1 MRQAFIAG
9 NWKMHM
15 TCAAA
20 LRFLEDFLPQ
30 VTETPTDRTVIL
42 VPPFTALSSLSSA
55 MHGGRIR
62 LGAQNVHWDGDGAYT
77 GEISAPMLTEHG
89 VRYVIVGHSEPRKY
103 WCETDEAVN
112 RRAHAAQKEGLTPIL
127 CIGESLE
134 QRQAGETDAVIHHQV
149 DTGLDGL
156 ELDSLVVAYEP
167 LWAIGTGQTC
177 DAQEANRIC
186 GLIRQWSGSPE
197 LTIQYGGSVK
207 PGTIDELM
215 HQSHIDGVLVGG
227 ASLDPDAFAR
237 IVNYQS
243 FADG

>member
-1 MRQAFIAG
+1 
-9 NWKMHM
+9 MHM

-30 VTETPTDRTVIL
+30 VTETSTDRTVIL
-42 VPPFTALSSLSSA
+42 IPPFTALSSISSA

-77 GEISAPMLTEHG
+77 GEISAAMLTEHG

-103 WCETDEAVN
+103 WCETDDAVN
-112 RRAHAAQKEGLTPIL
+112 RRAHAAQKEGLTPII
-127 CIGESLE
+127 CIGESPE

-149 DTGLDGL
+149 EIGLDGL

-177 DAQEANRIC
+177 GAAEANRIC
-186 GLIRQWSGSPE
+186 GLIRQWSGNPN
-197 LTIQYGGSVK
+197 LIIQYGGSVK

-243 FADG
+243 FTED